1 MRIWQGARIAAS
13 YPRVNDTEFEDLV
26 RTCYQ
31 DLYRFALSLARNEA
45 DACDLTQQTFYRYAE
60 RGHQVR
66 DRAKVKGWLV
76 TTLHRLFLAGRRH
89 ETRFPQVT
97 LDDSE
102 ADLPVI
108 TPAAVESLDG
118 ATVMAAL
125 LGLDDLYRAPLELFY
140 VENQSYEDIARTLDI
155 PVGTVMSRLSRGK
168 GLLRQRL
175 ASRDEQNAG
184 KVIPLDSQGA
194 SQNSQRTQP

>member
-1 MRIWQGARIAAS
+1 
-13 YPRVNDTEFEDLV
+13 VNDSEFEEVV

-31 DLYRFALSLARNEA
+31 DLYRFALSLARNEP

-60 RGHQVR
+60 RGHQLR

-97 LDDSE
+97 MDE
-102 ADLPVI
+102 AESDLPVI
-108 TPAAVESLDG
+108 TPAAVEALDG
-118 ATVMAAL
+118 ATVMDAL
-125 LGLDDLYRAPLELFY
+125 LGLDDLYRAPLQLFY
-140 VENQSYEDIARTLDI
+140 VENQSYEDIARTLDV

-168 GLLRQRL
+168 MLLRQRL
-175 ASRDEQNAG
+175 AGRPEQSAG
-184 KVIPLDSQGA
+184 KVIPLEAPRGSRSTQP
-194 SQNSQRTQP
+194 SQRPQP

>member
-1 MRIWQGARIAAS
+1 MGIWQVARIAAS
-13 YPRVNDTEFEDLV
+13 SPYVNETEFEDLV

-31 DLYRFALSLARNEA
+31 DLYRFALSLTRNEA

-60 RGHQVR
+60 CGHQVR
-66 DRAKVKGWLV
+66 DRSRAKGWLL

-89 ETRFPQVT
+89 ETRFPQVN

-108 TPAAVESLDG
+108 APTAVESLDG
-118 ATVMAAL
+118 ATVMEAL

-140 VENQSYEDIARTLDI
+140 VENQSYEDIARILDI

-168 GLLRQRL
+168 KLLRRRL
-175 ASRDEQNAG
+175 ASRDERNAA
-184 KVIPLDSQGA
+184 KVIPLDSHA
-194 SQNSQRTQP
+194 ATQNSQGTQS

>member
-1 MRIWQGARIAAS
+1 MLRLLRRIFPIRD

-66 DRAKVKGWLV
+66 DRAKLKGWLV

-89 ETRFPQVT
+89 ETSFPQVAM
-97 LDDSE
+97 DDAE
-102 ADLPVI
+102 ADLPVTRQFI
-108 TPAAVESLDG
+108 FGTLPD
-118 ATVMAAL
+118 T
-125 LGLDDLYRAPLELFY
+125 RRRKPLSKEW
-140 VENQSYEDIARTLDI
+140 
-155 PVGTVMSRLSRGK
+155 G
-168 GLLRQRL
+168 
-175 ASRDEQNAG
+175 
-184 KVIPLDSQGA
+184 
-194 SQNSQRTQP
+194 